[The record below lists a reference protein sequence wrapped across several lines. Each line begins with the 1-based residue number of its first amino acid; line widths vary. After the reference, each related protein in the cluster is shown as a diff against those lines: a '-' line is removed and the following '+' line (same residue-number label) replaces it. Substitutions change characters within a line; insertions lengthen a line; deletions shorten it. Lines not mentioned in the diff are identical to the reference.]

1 MKLIADLTS
10 LRFSAGNRISK
21 SAIAALAA
29 GAMLLGTVAPV
40 SALTFKEVIE
50 YKVHALQCT
59 LLLITDPIAHLVVCG
74 EGDTSNVGTLSPF
87 SYGPAKKEE
96 CIYDGDTSYCSPT

>member
-10 LRFSAGNRISK
+10 SRFSAGNRITK

-50 YKVHALQCT
+50 YKVHILQCAV
-59 LLLITDPIAHLVVCG
+59 LLITDPVAHLTVCG
-74 EGDTSNVGTLSPF
+74 EGDTSNVGSLSPF
-87 SYGPAKKEE
+87 SYGPAKEEE
-96 CIYDGDTSYCSPT
+96 CLDDPYCGET